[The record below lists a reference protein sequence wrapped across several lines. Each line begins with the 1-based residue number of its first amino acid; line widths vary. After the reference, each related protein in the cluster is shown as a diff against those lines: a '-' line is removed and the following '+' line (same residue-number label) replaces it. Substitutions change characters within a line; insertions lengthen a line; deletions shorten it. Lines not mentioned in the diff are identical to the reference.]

1 MKRLTSACVV
11 LILCCQV
18 CAAQI
23 SVEAK
28 PVKTI
33 VKTTPTIV
41 TQIVTEDGTPV
52 SAPTT
57 TSGATVVAEG
67 QPAVLM
73 MLTTTRPIGELLIKP
88 RCKTA
93 KVQKVEAGVYLVTEP
108 GKHEIEFNAI
118 GQNPLSWDDAN
129 LTIEVKSDSDSDDS
143 NDPKVA
149 ANFRLLIVEETG
161 ERSSLTAKQREI
173 FSSPQVRQY
182 LNSTCVQ
189 VANQPE
195 WRIWD
200 KDTNVDGFDTPLC
213 NMLRQE
219 RGPELPWLILSND
232 ESSFSGPLPANVE
245 QFLELVKKYG
255 G

>member
-1 MKRLTSACVV
+1 MKRLISACFA
-11 LILCCQV
+11 LMLCNQI

-23 SVEAK
+23 SIETK
-28 PVKTI
+28 SVKTI

-41 TQIVTEDGTPV
+41 TQIIDEDGTPV
-52 SAPTT
+52 SNPTT
-57 TSGATVVAEG
+57 AIGATVVAEG
-67 QPAVLM
+67 QPAILM
-73 MLTTTRPIGELLIKP
+73 MLTTSRPLEELLIKP

-93 KVQKVEAGVYLVTEP
+93 KVQAVEPGVYLVAEP

-118 GQNPLSWDDAN
+118 GQDPLSWDDTTI
-129 LTIEVKSDSDSDDS
+129 TIEVDGDSTIPQDE
-143 NDPKVA
+143 PKVA
-149 ANFRLLIVEETG
+149 PNFRLLIVEETG
-161 ERSSLTAKQREI
+161 ERSSLMAEQRAI
-173 FSSPQVRQY
+173 FSSPKVRQY
-182 LNSTCVQ
+182 LNSKCVK

-213 NMLRQE
+213 NMLHQN

-232 ESSFSGPLPANVE
+232 ESSYSGPLPTNVE
-245 QFLELVKKYG
+245 KFLELVKKYG